1 MPTDTTAD
9 FQALKLTAHE
19 MNEIAENI
27 ARRVFYDVLKDNY
40 GAEFADVV
48 SAKITN
54 KKAGD

>member
-1 MPTDTTAD
+1 MPTATTAD
-9 FQALKLTAHE
+9 FQTLPLSAQE

-48 SAKITN
+48 SEQVFGGN
-54 KKAGD
+54 QE